1 MNEILKQLEELQSKR
16 FKEDWKE
23 LGRLII
29 IEELQKQLLWL
40 ISFELNTKTNVFINS
55 TKSIEVLP
63 KLS

>member
-29 IEELQKQLLWL
+29 IEELQIELLKQVRIE
-40 ISFELNTKTNVFINS
+40 ISKNIIMNFNFDM
-55 TKSIEVLP
+55 
-63 KLS
+63 